1 MHFVLLHSIE
11 REREIEKV
19 HFIDEK
25 VPGHGLRS
33 KYVKKS
39 RVAAMHRL
47 LRDFFTYLPLQALSG
62 ARMT

>member
-1 MHFVLLHSIE
+1 MLLHSIE
-11 REREIEKV
+11 REREIERV

-39 RVAAMHRL
+39 RDTA
-47 LRDFFTYLPLQALSG
+47 
-62 ARMT
+62 